1 MPTHHLYSDG
11 NYFPRAKKSGFGGY
25 IESPSGEVLI
35 EFSEQI
41 KEPEYSHSFELIGI
55 IRGLQIARDKGI
67 TNIVSHCD
75 DKTTTKKLREYF
87 ETNNKDIPKNIKPE
101 LFQQIIDISKSF
113 SQLKFEYIPRTE
125 NKYADS
131 LSRRY
136 SSLMEE
142 NFLRQYSSDLEF
154 SKKKLET
161 GIKTNKRIFFFHE
174 SMVQNPHKNN
184 PFLVAPSR
192 NRKVRKVAKEQK
204 RIDSY
209 EFLFNEIFN
218 DGEQVILRSFHYDKD
233 STLKNK
239 FEKSFSQ
246 ESSNIQVFCEFLSE
260 NLRELKENQGVNNLW
275 ITSNYSIINNFFEHK
290 EKMPSTEWEQFL
302 KVHKAMDGYEN
313 IFFHHLPFD
322 HEFSPE
328 IAPVEKAKQK
338 LHSDIMNLDE
348 LIAQFSQSDIIKDQ
362 SKFFGAIIRH
372 QVRNY
377 KQTLERELEEIEIS
391 EVIEQTVATLKE
403 KGYTSI
409 PFKKK

>member
-75 DKTTTKKLREYF
+75 DKTTTKKLKEYF
-87 ETNNKDIPKNIKPE
+87 ETDNKSFPKNIKPE
-101 LFQQIIDISKSF
+101 LFQQIIEISKSF

-136 SSLMEE
+136 SALMEE
-142 NFLRQYSSDLEF
+142 NFLRQYSEDLEF

-174 SMVQNPHKNN
+174 AMVQNPHKNN

-233 STLKNK
+233 SVLKNK
-239 FEKSFSQ
+239 FEKSFPQ
-246 ESSNIQVFCEFLSE
+246 ESSHIQVFCDFMSE
-260 NLRELKENQGVNNLW
+260 NLRELKEEQGVNNLW

-290 EKMPSTEWEQFL
+290 EKMPATEWEQFL

-328 IAPVEKAKQK
+328 IAPVEKVKQK

-348 LIAQFSQSDIIKDQ
+348 LIDQFSQSDIIKDQ

-377 KQTLERELEEIEIS
+377 KQKLERELEDIEVS